1 MDLVATVR
9 YTGAVATHGRF
20 GTPLEA
26 TLTGIK
32 DLFGRQALE
41 GQLTDAMRLDGRT
54 CLVTGASSGLGFAIA
69 AQLAERGGRVIMVS
83 RSGIPEK
90 GDEVKR
96 LSGSSEVE
104 QVRCDLSNLD
114 DVHRLADTLKDRGER
129 IDVVVENAGVA
140 SPRAKRTPQ
149 GLEAMFVTNYLS
161 KFLLLNRLLRDGT
174 VRSATFGH
182 PRDEDTPTPRVLFIS
197 SDSHQ
202 GASAIDWSELGAYQP
217 FDVNKA
223 INNYSYFKLVLNTFA
238 MELSRRLAGE
248 RVEAGPDVAVH
259 AMCPGPVNTNIIRE
273 APLVL
278 RQVMK
283 VVFKVFFRAPE
294 VAAKPSVFMCVA
306 PRFGERTGEYLH
318 MFNDKQMDPKVY
330 DEAEGERLWQR
341 SVALLEEAAS
351 WPYTE
356 ASAA

>member
-1 MDLVATVR
+1 M
-9 YTGAVATHGRF
+9 ATHGRF
-20 GTPLEA
+20 DTPLEA

-41 GQLTDAMRLDGRT
+41 GQLTEGMRIDGQT

-69 AQLAERGGRVIMVS
+69 VQLAARGGRVIMVS
-83 RSGIPEK
+83 RSGIPDK
-90 GDEVKR
+90 GDEARR
-96 LSGSSEVE
+96 LSGSQDVE
-104 QVRCDLSNLD
+104 QIRCDLSDLE
-114 DVHRLADTLKDRGER
+114 DVHRLADTLKERGEKV
-129 IDVVVENAGVA
+129 DVVVENAGVA

-174 VRSATFGH
+174 IPNATFGH
-182 PRDEDTPTPRVLFIS
+182 PREGEGPTPRIVFIS

-202 GASAIDWSELGAYQP
+202 GASAIDWSELGHYRP

-238 MELSRRLAGE
+238 VALSRRLAGDGG
-248 RVEAGPDVAVH
+248 APDVAVH
-259 AMCPGPVNTNIIRE
+259 AMCPGPVDTNIIRE
-273 APLVL
+273 APLLL

-283 VVFKVFFRAPE
+283 VVFKVFFRAPD

-306 PRFGERTGEYLH
+306 PRFGQSTGEYLH
-318 MFNDKQMDPKVY
+318 MFNEKKMDPKAY
-330 DEAEGERLWQR
+330 DEAEGERLWDR

-351 WPYTE
+351 WPYSE

>member
-1 MDLVATVR
+1 MAS
-9 YTGAVATHGRF
+9 HGRF
-20 GTPLEA
+20 DTTLAA

-32 DLFGRQALE
+32 DLFGGQALA
-41 GQLTDAMRLDGRT
+41 GQLTDAMRIDGRT

-69 AQLAERGGRVIMVS
+69 VQLAQRGGRVIMVS
-83 RSGIPEK
+83 RSGIPDK
-90 GDEVKR
+90 GDEVRR

-104 QVRCDLSNLD
+104 QIRCDLSDLD
-114 DVHRLADTLKDRGER
+114 DVHRLADTLKDER

-174 VRSATFGH
+174 VASETYGH
-182 PRDEDTPTPRVLFIS
+182 PRREGAPVPRIVFIS

-202 GASAIDWSELGAYQP
+202 GASAIDFEELGTYQP

-238 MELSRRLAGE
+238 VALSRRLAGDGDG
-248 RVEAGPDVAVH
+248 APDVAVH
-259 AMCPGPVNTNIIRE
+259 AMCPGPVDTNIIRE
-273 APLVL
+273 APIGL

-283 VVFKVFFRAPE
+283 VVFKLFFRAPD
-294 VAAKPSVFMCVA
+294 VAAEPSVFMCVA

-318 MFNDKQMDPKVY
+318 MFNDKKMDPKVY
-330 DEAEGERLWQR
+330 DVAEGERLWEH
-341 SVALLEEAAS
+341 SVAVLEEAGS

>member
-1 MDLVATVR
+1 MPHVR
-9 YTGAVATHGRF
+9 YTEDVPTHGRF
-20 GTPLEA
+20 DTPLEA

-41 GQLTDAMRLDGRT
+41 DALTDDMRIDGQT

-69 AQLAERGGRVIMVS
+69 VELAQRGGRVIMVS
-83 RSGIPEK
+83 RSGIPDK
-90 GDEVKR
+90 GDEVRR
-96 LSGSSEVE
+96 LSGSRQVE
-104 QVRCDLSNLD
+104 QIRCDLSDLD
-114 DVHRLADTLKDRGER
+114 DVHRLADALRGER

-174 VRSATFGH
+174 VRNATFGH
-182 PRDEDTPTPRVLFIS
+182 PRETEAPTPRIVFIS

-202 GASAIDWSELGAYQP
+202 GASAIDWSELGEYRP

-238 MELSRRLAGE
+238 VELSRRLADGDG
-248 RVEAGPDVAVH
+248 GPDVAVH
-259 AMCPGPVNTNIIRE
+259 AMCPGPVDTNIIRD
-273 APLVL
+273 APQLFRL
-278 RQVMK
+278 LMK
-283 VVFKVFFRAPE
+283 VVFKVFFRAPD

-306 PRFGERTGEYLH
+306 PRFAETTGEYLH
-318 MFNDKQMDPKVY
+318 MFNEKRMDSKVY
-330 DEAEGERLWQR
+330 DRDEGERLWEH
-341 SVALLEEAAS
+341 SVALLDEAGS
-351 WPYTE
+351 WPYAE
-356 ASAA
+356 ATAA